1 MNPYV
6 ALVLKV
12 LSLFYAGAVSY
23 IAAFGHADWYMV
35 AAAGAAPALS
45 YLGGI
50 ADSTP
55 APWHPVAPK

>member
-6 ALVLKV
+6 ALTLKV
-12 LSLFYAGAVSY
+12 LSLFYTGAVTY
-23 IAAFGHADWYMV
+23 VAAFGHNDWYMV
-35 AAAGAAPALS
+35 VGAGLAPALS

-55 APWHPVAPK
+55 APWHQVPK